1 MANKPIQI
9 IGIKEDLK
17 RLNKLAP
24 DLRRQITKDAK
35 AIVQP
40 VVRTAAAAYPER
52 YLSGMSRN
60 WKQGS
65 NQKFP
70 YSRAKAIKGI
80 TVKID
85 TRKKSLATITVIQ
98 KNPAA
103 TIIDMAG
110 KKGGNNLAGRNMI
123 AGLTL
128 HFGGPSRVM
137 WSSYNANAEY
147 VNQNMVALVGE
158 IERQLSVAL
167 SRSNL

>member
-65 NQKFP
+65 NLKFP

-85 TRKKSLATITVIQ
+85 TRKKSLATITIIQ

-158 IERQLSVAL
+158 VERQLSVAL